1 MTTAPVQPSPWVLAT
16 EPTSL
21 GDPSNLVTLV
31 DGQTFCLS
39 GRTGDFNN
47 NPTHGVFFADMR
59 VLSLARLMVGG
70 ATLEPLA
77 VTIGDASS
85 ATFVGR
91 SRPTLSHENRL
102 LVVRRRSLG
111 AVWHEQIELRNT
123 GEAPIST
130 VVEFEVAADFANV
143 FAVKAGRDDVE
154 GAHSLEVEPHALVF
168 RWHLGDVRRTAR
180 LTVTGADHAVVTA
193 KGFAW
198 TATLDRHETAAVHFD
213 LTVALGDRWIERAD
227 HHPSMPNAAARNRRW
242 LAAAPRLRTLD
253 RTMGAA
259 YERSLLDI
267 GALRLH
273 DPSGRHRPVIAAG
286 APWYMALFGRDA
298 LLAAYMALPI
308 DPTLALGVLQAL
320 GELQGNV
327 VNPASEEEPG
337 RIMHETRQL
346 DVISPTL
353 TGGSTYYGSVDATP
367 LYVILLGELL
377 RWGLPKDVLL
387 DLLPHAD
394 RALEWMRT
402 FGDKDGDGYIEYL
415 TTSERGLANQGWK
428 DSGDGIRYGDGRIA
442 EAPLALCEVQG
453 YAYAALRARADI
465 AIYLGDDDTAA
476 TSTRLAAELKERFNR
491 DYWLEDHGWYAVA
504 LGPDGKPVD
513 SLASNMGHCL
523 WSGIIDDEHAGAVAA
538 QLMSP
543 AMWSGWG
550 IRTLANT
557 EPGYD
562 PMSYH
567 CGTVWPH
574 DAALCAFGLRAYGFA
589 TEALTV
595 ANGLLAASES
605 WQGRLPELFCGLD
618 RADVDT
624 PVPFPTSCAPQAWS
638 AATPFLLLR
647 TMLGLE
653 PTADGGIRIDPIAGA
668 FDDELWFLG
677 VRRFDGRFDIRIDD
691 GRAEVVRSG
700 DGGPTL
706 RPPHAPP
713 PPG

>member
-1 MTTAPVQPSPWVLAT
+1 MTTEPVQPSPWVLAT

-59 VLSLARLMVGG
+59 VLSTARLLVDG
-70 ATLEPLA
+70 ATVESLA
-77 VTIGDASS
+77 VTVADAST

-91 SRPTLSHENRL
+91 SRPPAQHQARV

-111 AVWHEQIELRNT
+111 AVWHERIELRNT
-123 GEAPIST
+123 GDTPVTAG
-130 VVEFEVAADFANV
+130 VEFEVAADFANV
-143 FAVKAGRDDVE
+143 FAVKAGRNSIEGSHSVSVE
-154 GAHSLEVEPHALVF
+154 RDALVF
-168 RWHLGDVRRTAR
+168 CWTLGNVQRTAR
-180 LTVTGADHAVVTA
+180 LSITGADHTVATA

-198 TATLDRHETAAVHFD
+198 TVTLDRHQTATVHFD
-213 LTVALGDRWIERAD
+213 LAVAIGERWIERAD
-227 HHPSMPNAAARNRRW
+227 HHPSVPDAAARNRRW
-242 LAAAPRLRTLD
+242 FSAAPRLRTLD
-253 RTMGAA
+253 RTLGAA
-259 YERSLLDI
+259 YEQSLLDI

-273 DPSGRHRPVIAAG
+273 DPTGRHRPVIAAG

-320 GELQGNV
+320 GELQGTKV
-327 VNPASEEEPG
+327 DPLSEEEPG

-367 LYVILLGELL
+367 LYVVLLGELL
-377 RWGLPKDVLL
+377 RWGLPTEVLL
-387 DLLPHAD
+387 QLLPHAD
-394 RALEWMRT
+394 RAVEWLRT

-415 TTSERGLANQGWK
+415 TTSARGLANQGWK
-428 DSGDGIRYGDGRIA
+428 DSGDGIRYGDGRVA

-465 AIYLGDDDTAA
+465 ATHLGDQEGAA
-476 TSTRLAAELKERFNR
+476 CHHALADELQQRFNR
-491 DYWLEDHGWYAVA
+491 DFWLPERGWFAVA
-504 LGPDGKPVD
+504 LRPDGTPVD

-523 WSGIIDDEHAGAVAA
+523 WSGIVDRERAGEVAA

-543 AMWSGWG
+543 SMWSGWG

-574 DAALCAFGLRAYGFA
+574 DAALCAAGLRRYGFA
-589 TEALTV
+589 HEALTV
-595 ANGLLAASES
+595 ARGLLAASES

-618 RADVDT
+618 RTDVDI
-624 PVPFPTSCAPQAWS
+624 PVPFPTSCAPQAWA

-653 PTADGGIRIDPIAGA
+653 PTTDGGMTIDPITEA
-668 FDDELWFLG
+668 FEDELWFLG
-677 VRRFDGRFDIRIDD
+677 VRRCDGRFDIRIEN
-691 GRAEVVRSG
+691 GRAEVVRAG
-700 DGGPTL
+700 DGGPV
-706 RPPHAPP
+706 PP
-713 PPG
+713 PRRGLHVPR

>member
-1 MTTAPVQPSPWVLAT
+1 MTTPPVQPSPWVLAT

-21 GDPSNLVTLV
+21 GDPSSLVTLV

-39 GRTGDFNN
+39 GRTGDFSN

-59 VLSLARLMVGG
+59 VLSTARLLVGG
-70 ATLEPLA
+70 STLEPLA
-77 VTIGDASS
+77 VTITDASS

-91 SRPTLSHENRL
+91 SRPATHQEARL

-123 GEAPIST
+123 GEAPVST

-143 FAVKAGRDDVE
+143 FAVKAGNDIVE
-154 GAHSLEVEPHALVF
+154 GSHSLEVEGHALLF
-168 RWHLGDVRRTAR
+168 GWHLGDVRRTAR
-180 LTVTGADHAVVTA
+180 LTVTGADQAMASA

-198 TATLDRHETAAVHFD
+198 TVSLGRHETAAVRLD
-213 LTVALGDRWIERAD
+213 LTVAIGDRWIERAD
-227 HHPSMPNAAARNRRW
+227 HHPSLPNAGARNRHW
-242 LAAAPRLRTLD
+242 LAAAPRVRTLD
-253 RTMGAA
+253 RTLGAA

-267 GALRLH
+267 AALRLH

-320 GELQGNV
+320 GELQGTKV
-327 VNPASEEEPG
+327 DLASEEEPG
-337 RIMHETRQL
+337 RIMHESRRL
-346 DVISPTL
+346 DLISPTL

-367 LYVILLGELL
+367 LYVVLLGELL
-377 RWGLPKDVLL
+377 RWGLPTDVLL
-387 DLLPHAD
+387 ELLPHAD

-402 FGDKDGDGYIEYL
+402 YGDKDGDGYLEYL
-415 TTSERGLANQGWK
+415 TTSPRGLVNQGWK
-428 DSGDGIRYGDGRIA
+428 DSTDGIRYGDGRVA

-465 AIYLGDDDTAA
+465 AAHLGDADGRATYAA
-476 TSTRLAAELKERFNR
+476 RADELKRRFNR
-491 DYWLEDHGWYAVA
+491 DFWLKDRGWYAVA

-523 WSGIIDDEHAGAVAA
+523 WSGIVDNEHAGAVAA

-574 DAALCAFGLRAYGFA
+574 DAALCALGLRAYGFSK
-589 TEALTV
+589 EALTV
-595 ANGLLAASES
+595 AHGLLAASES

-624 PVPFPTSCAPQAWS
+624 PVPFPTSCSPQAWS
-638 AATPFLLLR
+638 AAAPFLLLR

-653 PTADGGIRIDPIAGA
+653 PTADGGVVIDPIAGA
-668 FDDELWFLG
+668 FDDDLWFLG

-700 DGGPTL
+700 DGAPMP
-706 RPPHAPP
+706 RPPHAPRSP
-713 PPG
+713 A